1 MATPFDGPAPRAGSE
16 PDIDKTSSTW
26 YEHEDT
32 TSQTC
37 ASSVGDEK
45 PQPVPLSRGKAIALV
60 ITLTGAAFIN
70 TLSAQSVV
78 IILPAMG
85 KTLDIPDSRLQ
96 WIVSAYSL
104 TFGCFL
110 LLWGRIADIFGKRFI
125 FIAGSIWVTIA
136 TALNPFMPNE
146 IAFDF
151 FRGLHGL
158 GAAANVPTA
167 IGILGVTF
175 PPGKAKNYAF
185 AAYGAGAPLGSIF
198 GSIISGII
206 AQYASWKWV
215 FGFTAFMAGAISI
228 AGFYLIP
235 NTAESPKL
243 AAALNGG
250 GIGARLKLVDWTGG
264 ALITTALIALL
275 FALTEGNVVGWDKA
289 WISNLILISLLLIV
303 AFFFWQRHL
312 EKRPE
317 GRPPLMKV
325 SMFKNR
331 QFSAV
336 MAIMG
341 LFFASFNNFLVF
353 ATYYYQ
359 DYLGHDPIQ
368 TMLRFLPTGVG
379 GIFVCFA
386 VAFLLSRIPTA
397 FMLICGTLSVTLA
410 NLLFAVPI
418 PITTSYFAWGMWAML
433 LSVVGAD
440 ITWPCLTFFTSQAL
454 PAEDQAIGG
463 ALINALGQMGRAIGL
478 ALATA
483 VQTAVLAKQRGV
495 SVEDVGAVEVLDYAS
510 LVSIRIASWFN
521 FGLGVASLIIVCIA
535 FRKMEVIGRIEPKPP
550 CPSGE
555 DGIKMKDISTE
566 RRAPVAE

>member
-1 MATPFDGPAPRAGSE
+1 MPRSIDAPAPIAASDTDTDKHSNAWYDHDETETVSHTCVSSGS
-16 PDIDKTSSTW
+16 DGSHDKL
-26 YEHEDT
+26 
-32 TSQTC
+32 
-37 ASSVGDEK
+37 EK
-45 PQPVPLSRGKAIALV
+45 APLSRGRAIALV

-70 TLSAQSVV
+70 TLSAQAVV

-85 KTLDIPDSRLQ
+85 KTLNIPDSRLQ

-125 FIAGSIWVTIA
+125 FIAGSIWVTLA
-136 TALNPFMPNE
+136 TALNPLMPNE

-206 AQYASWKWV
+206 AQYSSWKWV
-215 FGFTAFMAGAISI
+215 FGFMAIMAAAISI
-228 AGFYLIP
+228 AGFALIP
-235 NTAESPKL
+235 NSDDSPTL
-243 AAALNGG
+243 AAALQGG
-250 GIGARLKLVDWTGG
+250 SVGARLKLVDWTGG
-264 ALITTALIALL
+264 ALITVALIALL
-275 FALTEGNVVGWDKA
+275 FALTEGNVVGWQTA
-289 WISNLILISLLLIV
+289 WVSNLILVSLLLIV
-303 AFFFWQRHL
+303 AFYFWQRRL
-312 EKRPE
+312 EKKPD
-317 GRPPLMKV
+317 GRPPLIKV
-325 SMFKNR
+325 SVFKNR
-331 QFSAV
+331 QFTAV
-336 MAIMG
+336 MFIMG

-359 DYLGHDPIQ
+359 DYLGYNPIQ

-379 GIFVCFA
+379 GIFVSFA
-386 VAFLLSRIPTA
+386 VAFLLSRVPTA
-397 FMLICGTLSVTLA
+397 FMLICGTFSVSIA
-410 NLLFAVPI
+410 SLLFAVPI

-463 ALINALGQMGRAIGL
+463 ALINAVGQMGRAIGL
-478 ALATA
+478 AIATA
-483 VQTAVLAKQRGV
+483 IQTAVLAHERGV
-495 SVEDVGAVEVLDYAS
+495 SVENVGAVQELDYAS
-510 LVSIRIASWFN
+510 LLSIRIASWFN
-521 FGLGVASLIIVCIA
+521 FAIGVTAMVIVCIA
-535 FRKMEVIGRIEPKPP
+535 FRKMEVIGRIAPETDA
-550 CPSGE
+550 E
-555 DGIKMKDISTE
+555 GIKEEHELRS
-566 RRAPVAE
+566 RA